1 MTMRSVMVRTIAVST
16 IALAVAGAAQAQ
28 IACES
33 LQGFRAPDVKIT
45 KATPAT
51 TPVPLCKIDGV
62 IGKEIGFSVWLPDA
76 WNGKFV
82 MGGQGGFAGR
92 VESQAMTM
100 QALQKGYA
108 TAGTDTGHSSPPRG
122 IDGAWASGDYE
133 RVANYAHAAIHR
145 TSETAKALLVARYGR
160 PTERAYF
167 AGCSNGGRQALQ
179 MAQRYP
185 DDFDGIIAG
194 APAIDFQGI
203 TAAFSTITQKMYPD
217 PKKIETPV
225 LDKPA
230 RDILAKAVMDK
241 CDAIDGLK
249 DGIMNDPRACSF
261 EAKSLQ
267 CKSGKKDGCL
277 TPAQV
282 AAVDAIV
289 KGPMLNGK
297 PFHVAFPY
305 GGEQTEGDWGTWLA
319 GSKDR
324 IGAGQPS
331 LAYGF
336 SIEFMRYF
344 VKMDPTWDHSR
355 TNLATLP
362 GEMKTLNATL
372 SPTNAD
378 LSAFRTSGG
387 KLLMYHGWSDSAL
400 SPLMSTTYVDRV
412 YAHDATARNDVR
424 MFMLPAVGHCLG
436 GPGPDRVDYL
446 DALDNWVTSSKAPD
460 ELTAN
465 FASGGGRKV
474 CAYPNKQTYTG
485 TGDGKSPEHF
495 TCKAP

>member
-1 MTMRSVMVRTIAVST
+1 MAFHGVTVRTIAASLLA
-16 IALAVAGAAQAQ
+16 IAMAGSAQAQ

-45 KATPAT
+45 KAAPLT
-51 TPVPLCKIDGV
+51 TPVPVCKVDGV
-62 IGKEIGFSVWLPDA
+62 IGKEINFSVWLPEA

-92 VESQAMTM
+92 VDNQALSL

-108 TAGTDTGHSSPPRG
+108 TAATDTGHSSPARG
-122 IDGAWASGDYE
+122 IDGSWAAGDYE
-133 RVANYAHAAIHR
+133 RVANYAHAATHR
-145 TSETAKALLVARYGR
+145 TSEAAKALVNARYGR
-160 PTERAYF
+160 ASERSYF

-185 DDFDGIIAG
+185 TDFDGIIAG
-194 APAIDFQGI
+194 APAVDFQGI
-203 TAAFSTITQKMYPD
+203 TAAFSTITAKMYPD
-217 PKKIETPV
+217 PKRIETPV

-241 CDAIDGLK
+241 CDSLDGLK
-249 DGIMNDPRACSF
+249 DGIMNDPRSCTF
-261 EAKSLQ
+261 DVKTIQ

-282 AAVDAIV
+282 GAVEAIV

-324 IGAGQPS
+324 VGAGQPS

-336 SIEFMRYF
+336 SAEFMRYF
-344 VKMDPTWDHSR
+344 VKVDPTWDHSR
-355 TNLATLP
+355 TNLATL
-362 GEMKTLNATL
+362 GSEMKSVQMTL
-372 SPTNAD
+372 SPTNPD
-378 LSAFRTSGG
+378 LSAFRAHGG
-387 KLLMYHGWSDSAL
+387 KLLMYHGWSDAAL
-400 SPLMSTTYVDRV
+400 SPLMSTRYVDSV
-412 YAHDATARNDVR
+412 YAFDATARNDVR
-424 MFMLPAVGHCLG
+424 MFMLPAVGHCAG

-446 DALDNWVTSSKAPD
+446 DALDKWVSTKAAPD

-465 FASGGGRKV
+465 FAAGGGRKL
-474 CAYPNKQTYTG
+474 CAYPTQQIYTG

-495 TCKAP
+495 ICKAP

>member
-1 MTMRSVMVRTIAVST
+1 MTMRSVMVRTLAVST
-16 IALAVAGAAQAQ
+16 IAIAMAGAAQAQ

-241 CDAIDGLK
+241 CDALDGLK

-261 EAKSLQ
+261 EAKTLQ

-400 SPLMSTTYVDRV
+400 SPLMSTSYVDRV

-424 MFMLPAVGHCLG
+424 MFMLPAVGHCAG

-465 FASGGGRKV
+465 FASSGGRKV

-495 TCKAP
+495 TCKTP

>member
-1 MTMRSVMVRTIAVST
+1 MALRGRLIGTMAAAAFAMAM
-16 IALAVAGAAQAQ
+16 AGAAQAQ

-33 LQGFRAPDVKIT
+33 LTGFRAPDVKIT
-45 KATPAT
+45 KAAPGASPA
-51 TPVPLCKIDGV
+51 PHCKVDGV
-62 IGKEIGFSVWLPDA
+62 IGKEINFSVWLPEA

-92 VESQAMTM
+92 VESQALSL

-108 TAGTDTGHSSPPRG
+108 VAGTDTGHASPARG
-122 IDGAWASGDYE
+122 IDGAWAAGDFE
-133 RVANYAHAAIHR
+133 RIANYAHAAIHR
-145 TSETAKALLVARYGR
+145 TSEAAKALVNARYGR
-160 PTERAYF
+160 QSDRAYF
-167 AGCSNGGRQALQ
+167 AGCSNGGRQALM

-194 APAIDFQGI
+194 APAIDFMGI

-225 LDKPA
+225 LDAPA
-230 RDILAKAVMDK
+230 RSILAKAVMEK
-241 CDAIDGLK
+241 CDGLDGLK
-249 DGIMNDPRACSF
+249 DGIMNDPRICTF
-261 EAKSLQ
+261 DVKTIQ
-267 CKSGKKDGCL
+267 CKGSKKDGCL

-289 KGPMLNGK
+289 KGPMVGGK

-305 GGEQTEGDWGTWLA
+305 GGEQNEMDWGTWLA

-336 SIEFMRYF
+336 SAEFMRYF
-344 VKMDPTWDHSR
+344 VKLDPTWDHSR

-362 GEMKTLNATL
+362 AEMKAVQMTL
-372 SPTNAD
+372 SPTNPD
-378 LSAFRTSGG
+378 LSAFRGSGG

-400 SPLMSTTYVDRV
+400 SPFMSTRYVDAV
-412 YAHDATARNDVR
+412 YGLDATARNDVR
-424 MFMLPAVGHCLG
+424 MFMLPAVGHCAG

-446 DALDNWVTSSKAPD
+446 DALDSWVSTKAAPD
-460 ELTAN
+460 ELTAS
-465 FASGGGRKV
+465 FASGGARKL
-474 CAYPNKQTYTG
+474 CAYPQQQTYTG